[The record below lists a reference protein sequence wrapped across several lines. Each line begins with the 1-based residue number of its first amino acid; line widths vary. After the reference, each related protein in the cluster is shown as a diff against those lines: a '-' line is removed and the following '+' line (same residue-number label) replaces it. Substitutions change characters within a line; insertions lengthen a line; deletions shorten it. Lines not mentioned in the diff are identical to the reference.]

1 MLSTSRVRLNVLPV
15 VDPEP
20 DWERARGLGEVDRED
35 EDGLLIPPPGGTE
48 RFDCGET
55 DIMAEGGGGE
65 EDRNGLE
72 DDDEEVWLGAVM
84 VCVVGI

>member
-1 MLSTSRVRLNVLPV
+1 
-15 VDPEP
+15 
-20 DWERARGLGEVDRED
+20 
-35 EDGLLIPPPGGTE
+35 
-48 RFDCGET
+48 
-55 DIMAEGGGGE
+55 MAEGGGGE